1 MPLESSTAT
10 STPSTTSTSTSLFR
24 IDKFVVPSQSL
35 WAFVERIQQVQQTL
49 GRQPGCLQKHVLT
62 QKGDSSEFDVVTVV
76 EWASADAVAAAQAVM
91 QKQLASEGFDI
102 QAFRKKLGVR
112 GDSGMYRKA

>member
-1 MPLESSTAT
+1 MPSDASTAT
-10 STPSTTSTSTSLFR
+10 PASTSLFR

-35 WAFVERIQQVQQTL
+35 SAFVERIRLVQQTL
-49 GRQPGCLQKHVLT
+49 GEQPGCLQKHVLT

-76 EWASADAVAAAQAVM
+76 EWANADAVAAAQAVM

-112 GDSGMYRKA
+112 GDSGLYRKA